1 MNTIE
6 FPIEEVRKKQVKE
19 KFRAAFDKV
28 PQELWQ
34 ELADDIEKEFSEL
47 RKELKK
53 YRPMFAEWKRNKD
66 KEQKKNNVF
75 SEVVR

>member
-1 MNTIE
+1 MTID
-6 FPIEEVRKKQVKE
+6 ITNKYSVGNNMVQIHLSAE
-19 KFRAAFDKV
+19 KLSAV
-28 PQELWQ
+28 LEGV
-34 ELADDIEKEFSEL
+34 EKELSEL
-47 RKELKK
+47 RKEVKK